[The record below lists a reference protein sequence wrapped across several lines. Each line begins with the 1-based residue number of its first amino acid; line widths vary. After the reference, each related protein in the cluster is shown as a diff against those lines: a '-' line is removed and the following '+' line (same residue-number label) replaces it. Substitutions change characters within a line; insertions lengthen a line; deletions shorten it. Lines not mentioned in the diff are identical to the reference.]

1 MNTQL
6 LDKLLETFPE
16 RGIPGCDLSVTLGG
30 KEVYRKQVGFSDAEK
45 TRPVSENDMYWVFSI
60 SKTITCAA
68 ALKLVEEGKLGL
80 DDPVYKYLP
89 EYKDLLVKVK
99 GGDPVPAQNVMTVRQ
114 LFAMTSGLNY
124 NLSSPSLLEAREDP
138 NASTRE
144 LVAAIVRTPLDY
156 EPGTRFN
163 YSLAHDVLGAIIEV
177 VTGMRFFEYL
187 DKLLFTPLGM
197 NDTTFHPTEEQLNR
211 LSEMYVYDR
220 GTERSVLRE
229 NKNEYK
235 LSDKYESGGAGI
247 CTTVNDYMKF
257 VTCLANG
264 GKAPDGTV
272 IFKPETIAMMQVDQL
287 DAMTK
292 KKFFEG
298 RLFGYGW
305 GLCGRVHTDPV
316 VSMSKSPVGEFGW
329 DGAAGALSLIDPKNQ
344 IALFFA
350 MEVRSCTY
358 MYNRLH
364 AQIINT
370 VYEALGF

>member
-1 MNTQL
+1 MNTQI

-16 RGIPGCDLSVTLGG
+16 RGIPGCDLSVSVGG
-30 KEVYRKQVGFSDAEK
+30 KEVYRKKVGFANAEK
-45 TRPVSENDMYWVFSI
+45 TRPVTENDMYWVFSI

-89 EYKDLLVKVK
+89 EYKDITVKVK

-114 LFAMTSGLNY
+114 LFAMTAGLNY
-124 NLSSPSLLEAREDP
+124 NLASPSLLAAREDKS
-138 NASTRE
+138 ASTRE
-144 LVAAIVRTPLDY
+144 LVAAIVKTPIEY
-156 EPGTRFN
+156 EPGTMFN
-163 YSLAHDVLGAIIEV
+163 YSLAHDVLGAVIEV
-177 VTGMRFFEYL
+177 VTGMSLFEYL
-187 DKLLFTPLGM
+187 DKVLFTPLGM
-197 NDTTFHPTEEQLNR
+197 KDTTFHPTEEQLER
-211 LSEMYVYDR
+211 LSDMYVYNR

-257 VTCLANG
+257 ANCLACG
-264 GKAPDGTV
+264 GKAPDSTE

-292 KKFFEG
+292 KKFFEA

-329 DGAAGALSLIDPKNQ
+329 DGAAGALSLIDPKNN
-344 IALFFA
+344 IAFFFA
-350 MEVRSCTY
+350 MEVRGCTY
-358 MYNRLH
+358 VYHRLH
-364 AQIINT
+364 ARIINT